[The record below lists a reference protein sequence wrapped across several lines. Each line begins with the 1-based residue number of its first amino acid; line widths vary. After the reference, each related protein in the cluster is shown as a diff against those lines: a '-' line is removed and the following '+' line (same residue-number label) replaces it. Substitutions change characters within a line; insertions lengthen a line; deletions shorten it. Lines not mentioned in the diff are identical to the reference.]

1 MNKNLCIFCEYI
13 PPHKTAEDAGKQ
25 VYTETILKYRDVS
38 LAKQNKE
45 IAEAEFFYKKKLSDY
60 STRQQFHFMQMANAL
75 RAGNKER
82 FSELTGELLREAVSY
97 SGGEQSEDLLQRIEK
112 ELSTIK

>member
-60 STRQQFHFMQMANAL
+60 STKQQAHFMKMCNAL
-75 RAGNKER
+75 RAGNKEL
-82 FSELTGELLREAVSY
+82 FSQLTFTLLKEAASY
-97 SGGEQSEDLLQRIEK
+97 SGGERSDDLVERVRK
-112 ELSTIK
+112 ELSSIK